1 MKGQMEFT
9 TTDEAGFSF
18 LIERNE
24 YIEDEAPAII
34 KNAWKKMKQ
43 DRKAEFTKKQN
54 LPYNDKISRQK
65 DIAWEF
71 FNEMQS
77 RGYNCHVSVGGL
89 DSITLLIWLESIGI
103 HVPAISVSGVED
115 KTIQKV
121 HKALG
126 IEIVQSYKNKVDV
139 LNNIGFPVIS
149 KKIAGR
155 IQLL

>member
-24 YIEDEAPAII
+24 YIEDDAPAIV

-43 DRKAEFTKKQN
+43 DRRAEFTKKQN
-54 LPYNDKISRQK
+54 LPYDDKILRQK

-103 HVPAISVSGVED
+103 HVPA
-115 KTIQKV
+115 K
-121 HKALG
+121 
-126 IEIVQSYKNKVDV
+126 
-139 LNNIGFPVIS
+139 
-149 KKIAGR
+149 
-155 IQLL
+155 QLTTEYLMKC